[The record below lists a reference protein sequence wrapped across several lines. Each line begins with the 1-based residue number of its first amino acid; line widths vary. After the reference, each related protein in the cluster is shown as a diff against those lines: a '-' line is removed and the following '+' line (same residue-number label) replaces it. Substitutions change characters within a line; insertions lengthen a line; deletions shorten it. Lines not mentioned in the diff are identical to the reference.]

1 MTIKR
6 RILAIGG
13 GGFMME
19 GKFSSID
26 YELLRLTGKQRPR
39 VCLISTPTGDAEEI
53 LQRFYSAYDPWC
65 DAYQLTPFRK
75 MTDRSVPL
83 RNIAA
88 ELCLFDA
95 VFVTGGSTKS
105 ALGVWREWGID
116 RALAQAYQSG
126 VLLTGMSAGAICWF
140 EQGFTDSYGDGYSP
154 LQGLGLL
161 AGCCSVHHTSDG
173 PRTAK
178 LLEAVR
184 TKDMPRTLAID
195 DYSAVLFDNEAPAT
209 IYSWNAGGSAR
220 YLQAEGNSVSEA
232 ALDVGTITLSS
243 DST

>member
-1 MTIKR
+1 MR
-6 RILAIGG
+6 ASHVRLAVTDLARSRAFYEQTLGLHVEDSDAG
-13 GGFMME
+13 MLYLRGME
-19 GKFSSID
+19 ERQHHSLVLVK
-26 YELLRLTGKQRPR
+26 
-39 VCLISTPTGDAEEI
+39 A
-53 LQRFYSAYDPWC
+53 
-65 DAYQLTPFRK
+65 
-75 MTDRSVPL
+75 
-83 RNIAA
+83 
-88 ELCLFDA
+88 
-95 VFVTGGSTKS
+95 
-105 ALGVWREWGID
+105 D

-154 LQGLGLL
+154 LRGLGLL

-232 ALDVGTITLSS
+232 ALDVETITLSS

>member
-19 GKFSSID
+19 GKFSPID
-26 YELLRLTGKQRPR
+26 RKLLNLTGKARPKIC
-39 VCLISTPTGDAEEI
+39 VIPTPTGDAEEV
-53 LQRFYSAYDPWC
+53 LQRFYTAYDPWC
-65 DAYQLTPFRK
+65 DAHQLTPFRK

-83 RNIAA
+83 RDIAA
-88 ELCLFDA
+88 ELCSFDA

-116 RALAQAYQSG
+116 QALLQAYQTG

-140 EQGFTDSYGDGYSP
+140 EQAFTDSYGDGYYP
-154 LQGLGLL
+154 HQGLGLL
-161 AGCCSVHHTSDG
+161 AGGCSAHHKYDG
-173 PRTAK
+173 PRTAA
-178 LLEAVR
+178 LLESIR
-184 TKDMPRTLAID
+184 DGRMPRTLAID
-195 DYSAVLFDNEAPAT
+195 DYSAVLFADEAPTT

-220 YLQAEGNSVSEA
+220 YIQTDENSLSEA
-232 ALDVGTITLSS
+232 PIVLQTITLPG
-243 DST
+243 DPQ